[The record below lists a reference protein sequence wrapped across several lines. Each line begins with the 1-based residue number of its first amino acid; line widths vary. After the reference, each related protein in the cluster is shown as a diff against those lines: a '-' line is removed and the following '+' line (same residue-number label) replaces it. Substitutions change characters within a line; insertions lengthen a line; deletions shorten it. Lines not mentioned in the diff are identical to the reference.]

1 MLQSEIKSGKI
12 YANVKECEKMSLT
25 FKGGLHPE
33 ENKITAKSPIEVMP
47 EPATVAIAMSQHIGA
62 PCNPTV
68 KKGDYVFKGQPIGE
82 AQGALTCPVHSSISG
97 TVLKLEDR
105 VGAFGQKVT
114 HVVIENDFKS
124 ELYPEIKPCETPLEE
139 AEFEQIVDIIKNAGI
154 AGMGGATFP
163 THFKISSA
171 KGKVSKLIV
180 NCCECEPYIT
190 ANHRLML
197 ERPSDII
204 NGVKVVMKALDLK
217 LCDIAVEDNKKDA
230 IKVLNE
236 LLEKEEGIC
245 VKILKTKYPQGD
257 ERQLI
262 YAIDKV
268 EIPAGKLPADVGRVV
283 LNAET
288 SSAIWRA
295 FKYGMPL
302 IDRIMTVTGDCV
314 REPKNLRVPLGTSFS
329 DIIEFCGGFTSEVE
343 KIISGGPMMGI
354 AQWDKDAPVIKG
366 TASILC
372 FGKSKTNR
380 GPENC
385 IHCGKCVGSCPMHLM
400 PLYLASF
407 AKIGDWDSCKAFDVM
422 SCVECGCCT
431 YQCPGNVPIVQYIRT
446 AKGKLKK

>member
-1 MLQSEIKSGKI
+1 M
-12 YANVKECEKMSLT
+12 ALT

-33 ENKITAKSPIEVMP
+33 ENKITAASPIQVMP
-47 EPATVAIAMSQHIGA
+47 EPARIAIAMSQHIGA
-62 PCNPTV
+62 PCIPTV
-68 KKGDYVFKGQPIGE
+68 KKGDYVYKGQTVGIGE
-82 AQGALTCPVHSSISG
+82 NGLTCPVHSSISG
-97 TVLKLEDR
+97 TVVGLEDK
-105 VGAFGQKVT
+105 VGAFGQKVC

-124 ELYPEIKPCETPLEE
+124 ELHPDIKINEKSLDDTTFEEIVE
-139 AEFEQIVDIIKNAGI
+139 IIRSAGI

-171 KGKVSKLIV
+171 RGKVTKLIV

-197 ERPSDII
+197 ENPDDII
-204 NGVKVVMKALDLK
+204 NGVKVVMKALEITD
-217 LCDIAVEDNKKDA
+217 CDIAIEDNKKDA
-230 IKVLNE
+230 VKKMQE
-236 LLEKEEGIC
+236 LVASEEHIE
-245 VKILKTKYPQGD
+245 VKIMKTKYPQGD

-262 YAIDKV
+262 YAIDKIQ
-268 EIPAGKLPADVGRVV
+268 IPTGKLPADVGRVV

-288 SSAIWRA
+288 SAAIWRA

-302 IDRIMTVTGDCV
+302 ISRIITVSGDCI
-314 REPKNLRVPLGTSFS
+314 REPKNLKVSLGTSVS
-329 DIIEFCGGFTSEVE
+329 DIITFCGGYTSTIE
-343 KIISGGPMMGI
+343 KIISGGPMMGT
-354 AQWDKDAPVIKG
+354 AQWDENAPVIKG
-366 TASILC
+366 TASLLC
-372 FGKSKTNR
+372 FAKKDKKPVT
-380 GPENC
+380 ENC

-407 AKIGDWDSCKAFDVM
+407 SKLEDWESCRRFDVL